1 MSIHRPLWFKLHL
14 ENTAMWHSLSDEA
27 VGRALKLAFDYFET
41 GELPEVDNPLVR
53 IGFDTL
59 KKSCDDAFRDYDE
72 SVEAGRLGARL
83 KAEKAKSTKTSPPKP
98 P

>member
-1 MSIHRPLWFKLHL
+1 MSLHRPLWFKMHL
-14 ENTAMWHSLSDEA
+14 ENSPMWHALSDEA
-27 VGRALKLAFDYFET
+27 VGRALKLALDYFET
-41 GELPEVDNPLVR
+41 GELPEVDNPLVG

-59 KKSCDDAFRDYDE
+59 KKSCDTAFKEYNE

-83 KAEKAKSTKTSPPKP
+83 KAEKASKP

>member
-1 MSIHRPLWFKLHL
+1 MSLHRPLWFKMHL
-14 ENTAMWHSLSDEA
+14 ENSPMWHALSDEA
-27 VGRALKLAFDYFET
+27 VGRALKLALDYFEN
-41 GELPEVDNPLVR
+41 GELPAVDNPLVG

-59 KKSCDDAFRDYDE
+59 KKSCDTAFKEYNE

-83 KAEKAKSTKTSPPKP
+83 KAEKAKENQNKP